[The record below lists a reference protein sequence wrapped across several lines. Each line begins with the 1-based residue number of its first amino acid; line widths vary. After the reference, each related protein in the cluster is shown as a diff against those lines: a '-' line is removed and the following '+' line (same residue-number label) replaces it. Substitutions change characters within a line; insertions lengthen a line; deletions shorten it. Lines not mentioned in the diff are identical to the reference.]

1 MAALLRTLI
10 VTIALGGVIG
20 LIFWRVGM
28 DHRQRT
34 IDELNALNA
43 EMQQKLEQ
51 RQAMIERLSRSRRV
65 AHVEITAQRLAE
77 DDSIFETDVLFIEVN
92 DDGREL
98 ARQTFTIAG
107 HVLFIDAW
115 TVKFD
120 AEHVAD
126 GHPLYGRSL
135 VLLRRIYSDQIAPAA
150 GELID
155 TPGAV
160 PPGYAGSD
168 ISRFEQRIW
177 TNFWPLATDWRL
189 AREMGIRV
197 AQGEAVYKPVKA
209 GQRYELIVDAVGG
222 MSLTPLPL
230 DESHLTRVP

>member
-10 VTIALGGVIG
+10 VTIALCGVIG
-20 LIFWRVGM
+20 LVFWRVGM

-77 DDSIFETDVLFIEVN
+77 DDSILETDVLFIEVN

-135 VLLRRIYSDQIAPAA
+135 VLLRRIYSRRRRTDRHARRGTA
-150 GELID
+150 
-155 TPGAV
+155 
-160 PPGYAGSD
+160 
-168 ISRFEQRIW
+168 RIRGKRHQ
-177 TNFWPLATDWRL
+177 PL
-189 AREMGIRV
+189 
-197 AQGEAVYKPVKA
+197 
-209 GQRYELIVDAVGG
+209 
-222 MSLTPLPL
+222 
-230 DESHLTRVP
+230 